1 MKWVKN
7 NIAQFGGDPERI
19 TIFGESAGSW
29 SVSAHM
35 VSPQSRGLFKR
46 AISQSGSLYG
56 FNMESREERSKW
68 LYKWG
73 NELNCETKSQRAIVD
88 CFRKI
93 DPDTLF
99 SHTLQDMASGWY

>member
-35 VSPQSRGLFKR
+35 VSPNHVGSSNEQSPKVAPYMVLKWIPGKRG
-46 AISQSGSLYG
+46 
-56 FNMESREERSKW
+56 
-68 LYKWG
+68 
-73 NELNCETKSQRAIVD
+73 
-88 CFRKI
+88 
-93 DPDTLF
+93 
-99 SHTLQDMASGWY
+99 ASGYINGGIH